1 MYSIHTRDDLE
12 KLKKLQETKSLIFKE
27 RLKEKLGKQDFHYDL
42 EEVFEPVTTKQV
54 EANEKQI
61 QALHDSTR
69 AIASAANAASQT
81 TVQAIKN
88 QTQAIRESSNAL
100 NKNLQKSIKE
110 GIQEYDE
117 ITNRNNQLLT
127 SLVTSNQ
134 VDSSIVKTVSN
145 LLSDKN
151 KSQFSLE
158 PIIQDYPNIFT
169 INPHNPQQ
177 VLIKGSTIT
186 FENGNSYNLN
196 DPDLQYFITNTQ
208 FDKPINNWGSIYN
221 FLNDMKYDLN
231 YGDKKSIR
239 YQFIK
244 ELYSRYQLQG
254 FTQGYTQGY
263 AGSSAQDFA
272 QGPAQDYTQGFAQ
285 AHDLQGFT
293 QGSAQGYAGSSA
305 QDYTQGHTQG
315 FTGSGLRK
323 LSRSYANGEYS
334 RSSTHSPA
342 QQYIFLPSDPD
353 ELVDQLKLLYF
364 EKVGGNDSFL
374 INEQI
379 IAIIDKLL
387 EYECISPSQHQNM
400 QSYARSNLIS

>member
-54 EANEKQI
+54 EATENQKQLSEKQI

-69 AIASAANAASQT
+69 AASQ

-145 LLSDKN
+145 LLNDKN

-158 PIIQDYPNIFT
+158 PITQSFAQGYPNLFT

-208 FDKPINNWGSIYN
+208 FDKQINNWGSIYN

-231 YGDKKSIR
+231 YGDKKSIS

-254 FTQGYTQGY
+254 
-263 AGSSAQDFA
+263 
-272 QGPAQDYTQGFAQ
+272 YTQGF
-285 AHDLQGFT
+285 
-293 QGSAQGYAGSSA
+293 AGSSA
-305 QDYTQGHTQG
+305 QDYTQG
-315 FTGSGLRK
+315 FTGSGLREATQ
-323 LSRSYANGEYS
+323 SYANGESYREYS
-334 RSSTHSPA
+334 

-353 ELVDQLKLLYF
+353 ELVDKLKLLYF

-387 EYECISPSQHQNM
+387 EYECISPSQHQKI
-400 QSYARSNLIS
+400 QSYARATHETT

>member
-54 EANEKQI
+54 EATENQKQLSEKQI

-69 AIASAANAASQT
+69 AASQ

-145 LLSDKN
+145 LLNDKN

-158 PIIQDYPNIFT
+158 PITQSFAIANAQGYPNLFT

-186 FENGNSYNLN
+186 FENGRFGG
-196 DPDLQYFITNTQ
+196 FIQ
-208 FDKPINNWGSIYN
+208 FK
-221 FLNDMKYDLN
+221 
-231 YGDKKSIR
+231 
-239 YQFIK
+239 
-244 ELYSRYQLQG
+244 
-254 FTQGYTQGY
+254 
-263 AGSSAQDFA
+263 
-272 QGPAQDYTQGFAQ
+272 
-285 AHDLQGFT
+285 
-293 QGSAQGYAGSSA
+293 
-305 QDYTQGHTQG
+305 
-315 FTGSGLRK
+315 
-323 LSRSYANGEYS
+323 
-334 RSSTHSPA
+334 
-342 QQYIFLPSDPD
+342 
-353 ELVDQLKLLYF
+353 
-364 EKVGGNDSFL
+364 
-374 INEQI
+374 
-379 IAIIDKLL
+379 
-387 EYECISPSQHQNM
+387 
-400 QSYARSNLIS
+400 

>member
-1 MYSIHTRDDLE
+1 MES
-12 KLKKLQETKSLIFKE
+12 
-27 RLKEKLGKQDFHYDL
+27 
-42 EEVFEPVTTKQV
+42 
-54 EANEKQI
+54 NEKQL
-61 QALHDSTR
+61 QAIENQTR
-69 AIASAANAASQT
+69 AIEHNNNT
-81 TVQAIKN
+81 L
-88 QTQAIRESSNAL
+88 REAL
-100 NKNLQKSIKE
+100 QNSIKE
-110 GIQEYDE
+110 GIKQYNE

-145 LLSDKN
+145 LLNDKN
-151 KSQFSLE
+151 KSQFRLE
-158 PIIQDYPNIFT
+158 PITQSFAIANAQNNPNLFT
-169 INPHNPQQ
+169 IDPHNPQQ

-208 FDKPINNWGSIYN
+208 FDKQINNWDSIYN

-231 YGDKKSIR
+231 YGDKKSTR

-254 FTQGYTQGY
+254 
-263 AGSSAQDFA
+263 
-272 QGPAQDYTQGFAQ
+272 YTQGFAQ
-285 AHDLQGFT
+285 GQS
-293 QGSAQGYAGSSA
+293 QS
-305 QDYTQGHTQG
+305 YTREATQG
-315 FTGSGLRK
+315 FTGSGLREATQ
-323 LSRSYANGEYS
+323 SYANGEYS

-374 INEQI
+374 INERI

>member
-54 EANEKQI
+54 EATENQKQLSEKQI

-69 AIASAANAASQT
+69 AASQ

-145 LLSDKN
+145 LLNDKN

-158 PIIQDYPNIFT
+158 PIEGYPHSSAHSSTNLFT

-196 DPDLQYFITNTQ
+196 DPDLQHFITNTQ
-208 FDKPINNWGSIYN
+208 FDKPINNWGPIYN

-254 FTQGYTQGY
+254 YT
-263 AGSSAQDFA
+263 
-272 QGPAQDYTQGFAQ
+272 
-285 AHDLQGFT
+285 QGFT
-293 QGSAQGYAGSSA
+293 QGQSQS
-305 QDYTQGHTQG
+305 YTRETTQG
-315 FTGSGLRK
+315 FTGSGLREATQ
-323 LSRSYANGEYS
+323 SYANGEYS

-374 INEQI
+374 INERI

>member
-12 KLKKLQETKSLIFKE
+12 KLKKLQETKSLVRKE

-54 EANEKQI
+54 ESNEKQL
-61 QALHDSTR
+61 QAIENQTR
-69 AIASAANAASQT
+69 AIEHNNNT
-81 TVQAIKN
+81 L
-88 QTQAIRESSNAL
+88 REAL
-100 NKNLQKSIKE
+100 QNSIKE
-110 GIQEYDE
+110 GIKQYNE

-145 LLSDKN
+145 LLNDKN

-158 PIIQDYPNIFT
+158 PITQSFAIANAQNNPNLFT

-186 FENGNSYNLN
+186 FENGNSYTLN

-208 FDKPINNWGSIYN
+208 FDKQINNWDSIYN

-231 YGDKKSIR
+231 YGDKKSTR

-254 FTQGYTQGY
+254 FAQGYM
-263 AGSSAQDFA
+263 
-272 QGPAQDYTQGFAQ
+272 QGFAQ
-285 AHDLQGFT
+285 GQS
-293 QGSAQGYAGSSA
+293 QS
-305 QDYTQGHTQG
+305 YTREATQG
-315 FTGSGLRK
+315 FTGSGLREATQ
-323 LSRSYANGEYS
+323 SYANGEYS
-334 RSSTHSPA
+334 RSYARSSTHSPA

-374 INEQI
+374 INERI

-400 QSYARSNLIS
+400 QSYARATHEAT

>member
-54 EANEKQI
+54 ESNEKQI

-69 AIASAANAASQT
+69 EASRAASQ

-145 LLSDKN
+145 LLNDKN

-158 PIIQDYPNIFT
+158 PFIQGYPNLFT

-177 VLIKGSTIT
+177 VLIKGSTMT

-196 DPDLQYFITNTQ
+196 DPDLQHFITNTK
-208 FDKPINNWGSIYN
+208 FDKQINNWEPIYN

-231 YGDKKSIR
+231 YGDKKSYR

-244 ELYSRYQLQG
+244 ELYKYMQG
-254 FTQGYTQGY
+254 FTQGYV
-263 AGSSAQDFA
+263 GSSATA
-272 QGPAQDYTQGFAQ
+272 NATANATAPTQDY
-285 AHDLQGFT
+285 
-293 QGSAQGYAGSSA
+293 
-305 QDYTQGHTQG
+305 TQG
-315 FTGSGLRK
+315 FTGSGLRD
-323 LSRSYANGEYS
+323 SYREYS

-342 QQYIFLPSDPD
+342 RSSTQQYIFLPSDPD
-353 ELVDQLKLLYF
+353 ELVDKLKLLYF

-374 INEQI
+374 INEEI

-387 EYECISPSQHQNM
+387 EYECISPSQHQNIRSST
-400 QSYARSNLIS
+400 QSNLIT

>member
-12 KLKKLQETKSLIFKE
+12 KLKKLQETKSSVRKE

-54 EANEKQI
+54 ESNEKQL
-61 QALHDSTR
+61 QAIENQTR
-69 AIASAANAASQT
+69 AIEHNNNT
-81 TVQAIKN
+81 
-88 QTQAIRESSNAL
+88 
-100 NKNLQKSIKE
+100 LQISIKE
-110 GIQEYDE
+110 GIKQYNE
-117 ITNRNNQLLT
+117 ITNHNAELRNQLLT
-127 SLVTSNQ
+127 SLVNSNQ

-145 LLSDKN
+145 LLNDKN

-158 PIIQDYPNIFT
+158 PIEGYPHSSTNLFT

-177 VLIKGSTIT
+177 VLIKGSTMT

-208 FDKPINNWGSIYN
+208 FDKQINNWDSIYN
-221 FLNDMKYDLN
+221 FLNDVKYDLN

-254 FTQGYTQGY
+254 
-263 AGSSAQDFA
+263 
-272 QGPAQDYTQGFAQ
+272 YTQGF
-285 AHDLQGFT
+285 
-293 QGSAQGYAGSSA
+293 AGSSA
-305 QDYTQGHTQG
+305 QDYTQAHDLQGFAGSSAQGQSQG
-315 FTGSGLRK
+315 FTGSGL
-323 LSRSYANGEYS
+323 NGEYS
-334 RSSTHSPA
+334 RSST
-342 QQYIFLPSDPD
+342 QQYVFLPSDPD
-353 ELVDQLKLLYF
+353 ELVDQLNLLYF

-387 EYECISPSQHQNM
+387 EYECISPQHQNI
-400 QSYARSNLIS
+400 QSNLIS

>member
-1 MYSIHTRDDLE
+1 MYLIHTRDDLE
-12 KLKKLQETKSLIFKE
+12 KLKKLQETKSSVRKE
-27 RLKEKLGKQDFHYDL
+27 RIKEKLGKQDFHYDL

-54 EANEKQI
+54 ESNEKQL
-61 QALHDSTR
+61 QAIDKQTQGVTQAIENQTR
-69 AIASAANAASQT
+69 AIEHNNNT
-81 TVQAIKN
+81 
-88 QTQAIRESSNAL
+88 
-100 NKNLQKSIKE
+100 LQNSFKE
-110 GIQEYDE
+110 GIKQYNE
-117 ITNRNNQLLT
+117 ITNHNNQLLT
-127 SLVTSNQ
+127 SLVNSNK

-145 LLSDKN
+145 LLNDKN

-158 PIIQDYPNIFT
+158 PITQSFAQDNPNLFT

-177 VLIKGSTIT
+177 VLIKSSTMT

-208 FDKPINNWGSIYN
+208 FDKQINNWDSTYN

-254 FTQGYTQGY
+254 
-263 AGSSAQDFA
+263 
-272 QGPAQDYTQGFAQ
+272 YTQGF
-285 AHDLQGFT
+285 
-293 QGSAQGYAGSSA
+293 AGSSA
-305 QDYTQGHTQG
+305 QDYTQAHDLQGFAGSSAQGQSQG
-315 FTGSGLRK
+315 FTGSGL
-323 LSRSYANGEYS
+323 NGETS
-334 RSSTHSPA
+334 RSSTRSST

>member
-12 KLKKLQETKSLIFKE
+12 KLKKLQETKSLVRKE

-54 EANEKQI
+54 ESNEKQL
-61 QALHDSTR
+61 QAIENQTR
-69 AIASAANAASQT
+69 AIEHNNNT
-81 TVQAIKN
+81 L
-88 QTQAIRESSNAL
+88 REAL
-100 NKNLQKSIKE
+100 QNSIKE
-110 GIQEYDE
+110 GIKQYNE

-145 LLSDKN
+145 LLNDKN

-158 PIIQDYPNIFT
+158 PITQSFAIANAQNNPNLFT

-208 FDKPINNWGSIYN
+208 FDKQINNWDSIYN

-231 YGDKKSIR
+231 YGDKKSTR

-254 FTQGYTQGY
+254 F
-263 AGSSAQDFA
+263 A
-272 QGPAQDYTQGFAQ
+272 QGQSQSYTREA
-285 AHDLQGFT
+285 
-293 QGSAQGYAGSSA
+293 
-305 QDYTQGHTQG
+305 TQG
-315 FTGSGLRK
+315 FTGSGLREATQ
-323 LSRSYANGEYS
+323 SYANGEYS

-374 INEQI
+374 INERI

>member
-12 KLKKLQETKSLIFKE
+12 KLKKLQETKSSVRKE

-54 EANEKQI
+54 EATENQKQLSEKQI

-69 AIASAANAASQT
+69 AASQT

-145 LLSDKN
+145 LLNDKN

-158 PIIQDYPNIFT
+158 PITQDNPNLFT

-177 VLIKGSTIT
+177 VLIKGSTMI
-186 FENGNSYNLN
+186 FENGNSYDLSN
-196 DPDLQYFITNTQ
+196 PDLQYFITNTQ
-208 FDKPINNWGSIYN
+208 FDKPINNWGPIYN

-254 FTQGYTQGY
+254 YTQGQ
-263 AGSSAQDFA
+263 SQS
-272 QGPAQDYTQGFAQ
+272 YTREA
-285 AHDLQGFT
+285 
-293 QGSAQGYAGSSA
+293 
-305 QDYTQGHTQG
+305 TQG
-315 FTGSGLRK
+315 FTGSGLR
-323 LSRSYANGEYS
+323 SYANGESYREYS
-334 RSSTHSPA
+334 

>member
-12 KLKKLQETKSLIFKE
+12 KLKKLHETKSLVHKE

-54 EANEKQI
+54 ESNEKQL
-61 QALHDSTR
+61 QAIENQTR
-69 AIASAANAASQT
+69 AIEHNNNT
-81 TVQAIKN
+81 
-88 QTQAIRESSNAL
+88 
-100 NKNLQKSIKE
+100 LQNSIKE
-110 GIQEYDE
+110 GIKQYNE
-117 ITNRNNQLLT
+117 ITNHNAELRNQLLT
-127 SLVTSNQ
+127 SLVNSNQ
-134 VDSSIVKTVSN
+134 VDFSIVKTVSN
-145 LLSDKN
+145 LLNDKN

-158 PIIQDYPNIFT
+158 PIEGYPHSSTNLFT

-177 VLIKGSTIT
+177 VLIKGSTMT

-208 FDKPINNWGSIYN
+208 FDKQINNWDSIYN

-254 FTQGYTQGY
+254 FTQGQSQSY
-263 AGSSAQDFA
+263 
-272 QGPAQDYTQGFAQ
+272 
-285 AHDLQGFT
+285 
-293 QGSAQGYAGSSA
+293 
-305 QDYTQGHTQG
+305 TQG
-315 FTGSGLRK
+315 FTGSGL
-323 LSRSYANGEYS
+323 NGEYS
-334 RSSTHSPA
+334 RSST

>member
-1 MYSIHTRDDLE
+1 MES
-12 KLKKLQETKSLIFKE
+12 
-27 RLKEKLGKQDFHYDL
+27 
-42 EEVFEPVTTKQV
+42 
-54 EANEKQI
+54 NEKQL
-61 QALHDSTR
+61 QAIENQTR
-69 AIASAANAASQT
+69 AIGNSDNT
-81 TVQAIKN
+81 
-88 QTQAIRESSNAL
+88 
-100 NKNLQKSIKE
+100 LQNSIKE
-110 GIQEYDE
+110 GIKQYNE
-117 ITNRNNQLLT
+117 ITNHNAELRNQLLT

-145 LLSDKN
+145 LLNDKN

-158 PIIQDYPNIFT
+158 PVMDNPNLFT

-177 VLIKGSTIT
+177 VSIKNTTPTFLGS
-186 FENGNSYNLN
+186 GNIYDLN
-196 DPDLQYFITNTQ
+196 DADLQYFITNTQ
-208 FDKPINNWGSIYN
+208 FDKQINNWDSIYN

-254 FTQGYTQGY
+254 F
-263 AGSSAQDFA
+263 A
-272 QGPAQDYTQGFAQ
+272 QGQSQSY
-285 AHDLQGFT
+285 
-293 QGSAQGYAGSSA
+293 
-305 QDYTQGHTQG
+305 TQG
-315 FTGSGLRK
+315 FTGSGL
-323 LSRSYANGEYS
+323 NGESYREYS
-334 RSSTHSPA
+334 

-387 EYECISPSQHQNM
+387 EYECISPSQQQNI
-400 QSYARSNLIS
+400 RSNLIS